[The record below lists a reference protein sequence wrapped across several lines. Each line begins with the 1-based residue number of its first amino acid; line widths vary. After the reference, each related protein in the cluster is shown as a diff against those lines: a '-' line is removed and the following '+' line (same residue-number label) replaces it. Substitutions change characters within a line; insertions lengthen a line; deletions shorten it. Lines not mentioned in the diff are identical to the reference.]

1 MKTRT
6 LFVLLAMV
14 GLFSAACGGSGSKTS
29 PPPSPANP
37 TSPIHAA
44 ATPAPLFENG
54 QTYRAEGLYAVTFP
68 ADQYTMEQGQS
79 ALGEALGD
87 GVVVLRPKGDQA
99 DYTIS
104 IAVSTLTARV
114 TLDNPQGVIDQSVL
128 LRYQPE
134 IVQVRQAILGGQ
146 PAIRLDN
153 LPFGEAG
160 FAIHILTI
168 RDNKLYEIL
177 VQPQPSLEDDP
188 QLKTANLIVDS
199 FQFLALT
206 TP

>member
-1 MKTRT
+1 MKTCK
-6 LFVLLAMV
+6 LFSLLAMV
-14 GLFSAACGGSGSKTS
+14 GLFGAACGGSGSNGG
-29 PPPSPANP
+29 PPPSPASP
-37 TSPIHAA
+37 TSPIHAI

-54 QTYRAEGLYAVTFP
+54 QVYRAEGLYAVTFP
-68 ADQYTMEQGQS
+68 ADQYATEQGQTV
-79 ALGEALGD
+79 LGETLGD
-87 GVVVLRPKGDQA
+87 GVAVLRPKGDQA
-99 DYTIS
+99 GYMIS
-104 IAVSTLTARV
+104 IAVSALLAPV

-134 IVQVRQAILGGQ
+134 IVQVRLAILGGQ

-153 LPFGEAG
+153 LRFGEAG

-188 QLKTANLIVDS
+188 QLKTATLIVGS
-199 FQFLALT
+199 FQFLAPT
-206 TP
+206 AP